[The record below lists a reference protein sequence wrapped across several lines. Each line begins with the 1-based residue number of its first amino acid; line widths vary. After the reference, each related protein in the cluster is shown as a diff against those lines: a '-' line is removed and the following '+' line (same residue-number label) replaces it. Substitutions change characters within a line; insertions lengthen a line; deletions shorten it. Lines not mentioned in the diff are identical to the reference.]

1 MSVPWIERLN
11 LYIQGLTEKEGRREV
26 RMCVL

>member
-11 LYIQGLTEKEGRREV
+11 LYIQGLREKEGRREV